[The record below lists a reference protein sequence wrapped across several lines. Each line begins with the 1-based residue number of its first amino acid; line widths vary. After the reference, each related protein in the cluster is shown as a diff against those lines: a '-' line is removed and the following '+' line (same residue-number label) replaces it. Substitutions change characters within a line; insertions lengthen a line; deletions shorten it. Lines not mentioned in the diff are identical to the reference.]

1 MSTVIDSS
9 VWIDYLTGRST
20 AQTVWL
26 ENEMLKQR
34 LAITD
39 LILCEV
45 LQGIRS
51 ETDFQQIRA
60 ALLKYEILSTGGAEL
75 ALRAAENYRFLR
87 SKGVT
92 VRKTIDNLIAT
103 CCISNDAWLLHNDH
117 DFDGFEQ
124 YLNLQVIH
132 P

>member
-45 LQGIRS
+45 LQGIRN
-51 ETDFQQIRA
+51 ETDFQQTRA
-60 ALLKYEILSTGGAEL
+60 ALLKYEIFSTGGAEL

-92 VRKTIDNLIAT
+92 VRRTTDSLIAT
-103 CCISNDAWLLHNDH
+103 CCITNNAQLLHNDH
-117 DFDGFEQ
+117 DFDGYEH
-124 YLNLQVIH
+124 YLNLKVLH